1 MKRKEEN
8 YILPDQKQAARRSK
22 TAADIQDD
30 MFRLSDSAAR
40 LGQGKKYYIRT
51 YGCQANVRDG
61 ETMAGMLELMGY
73 TRTEVPEEGDVLIFN
88 TCAVRQAAEERVLGE
103 IGSLKPWKKEHPD
116 RVIAL
121 CGCMAQEEAIV
132 RRVLDSYRQVDLIF
146 GTHNVFR
153 LPDLLY
159 QVSQTHERVVEVL
172 SEEGRVIENLPVRRS
187 STCKG
192 YVNIMYGCNKF
203 CTYCIVPY
211 TRGKERSRRQED
223 IINEVRQLKESGAKE
238 VVLLGQNVN
247 AYGKDL
253 GLEDGFTELLKATAE
268 TGIDRIR
275 FYTSH
280 PRDYSVTTIDA
291 MKEYP
296 NIMPSLHL
304 PVQSGSDEVL
314 RRMNRGYTS
323 DAFKKLVDEMK
334 ARIPDITFTTDLIVG
349 FPQET
354 DEQFQATLDLVDYC
368 RFDMAYSF
376 VYSPREGTPAAR
388 MEDTI
393 PLEVKKE
400 RLQILNERLAE
411 HASRNNSAY
420 LHRRLKVLCE
430 GRSKKNENVYS
441 GYSEHNKLVNFT
453 GPEGLEGQ
461 IVEVEITACHSFSLD
476 GKAV

>member
-420 LHRRLKVLCE
+420 LHRRLQVLCE

>member
-103 IGSLKPWKKEHPD
+103 IGFLKPWKKEHPD

-420 LHRRLKVLCE
+420 LHRRLQVLCE